1 MRLKLKGHMNILI
14 FFGDMVRVNRLN
26 IYNND
31 ITDTPIDNVLRKLG
45 GTFYDNCFTP
55 APDTPRSM
63 ACFFS
68 GLLPKNNGCDTRTKW
83 PGKFLS
89 ETNKS
94 FLRVFQENGFSL
106 NSYVHAGFS
115 DLFFPRDVYD
125 GMNQIND
132 FQKFLEVVRENAQDS
147 NNIFFVQNMD
157 YHYCVDDLSASHK
170 SETQGNKRVADSI
183 NRILE
188 SCEAE
193 SFDLIV
199 IFSDHGC
206 KLIGESQNWDSFLDE
221 DRTKILMF
229 IHRKGDRGIN
239 KVSHLTSIVDL
250 YPYLFREYFQ
260 DFGINAASLVFDG
273 KSLNCPDSERL
284 LFVEDHYN
292 YSKGKG
298 FSTSF
303 GSLTNIWGVV
313 SERFRY
319 TETLEGLV
327 NIKYVEDK
335 FNVNEIEYSKENI
348 DVMNSK
354 EFLATESSSY
364 LSMRGQYDSLNQNEK
379 DLNLTKN
386 NSKSLYTNGDQ
397 RQNRSTRFFRVYY
410 SIMQII
416 REKIN

>member
-1 MRLKLKGHMNILI
+1 MNILI

-31 ITDTPIDNVLRKLG
+31 LSDTPIDNTLRKLG

-63 ACFFS
+63 ACLFS

-83 PGKFLS
+83 PGKFLA

-94 FLRVFQENGFSL
+94 FLRVFQENGFSV
-106 NSYVHAGFS
+106 NSYVHAGVS
-115 DLFFPRDVYD
+115 NLFFPRDVYE

-132 FQKFLEVVRENAQDS
+132 FQRFLEVVRETNKDS
-147 NNIFFVQNMD
+147 NNIYFVQNMD

-183 NRILE
+183 NRVLE
-188 SCEAE
+188 NRKDDF
-193 SFDLIV
+193 FDLII

-229 IHRKGDRGIN
+229 IHRKGDQGIN
-239 KVSHLTSIVDL
+239 KVRHLTSIIDL
-250 YPYLFREYFQ
+250 YPYLFEKYLQ
-260 DFGINAASLVFDG
+260 DFGTNPASLVFDG
-273 KSLNCPDSERL
+273 KSLDCPESDRL

-313 SERFRY
+313 SDRFRY
-319 TETLEGLV
+319 TETLDGLI
-327 NIKYVEDK
+327 NIKYFKNK
-335 FNVNEIEYSKENI
+335 FDVSDIEYSQENK
-348 DVMNSK
+348 DVVDSK
-354 EFLATESSSY
+354 KFLAKESSSY
-364 LSMRGQYDSLNQNEK
+364 LSMRGQYDSLNQTEK
-379 DLNLTKN
+379 DFNLTKN
-386 NSKSLYTNGDQ
+386 NAKSLYTNGDQ
-397 RQNRSTRFFRVYY
+397 RQNRSTRFFRAYY

-416 REKIN
+416 REKMA